1 MIGVDPLVVSP
12 DATRYHT
19 ASIIPIKAL
28 SRTRLYIE
36 PYGNTYKK
44 SILRKRVLPIK
55 SDKKYLKGV
64 ISKSRNLNSE
74 LRLLDVNS
82 CQELVAEMVHTKEGS
97 RAVREFL
104 ACGTAKD
111 RKQII
116 KVLKPHIERMCKDDE
131 AQLVLFTALDVVE

>member
-1 MIGVDPLVVSP
+1 MLTPL
-12 DATRYHT
+12 
-19 ASIIPIKAL
+19 L
-28 SRTRLYIE
+28 SGLH
-36 PYGNTYKK
+36 
-44 SILRKRVLPIK
+44 
-55 SDKKYLKGV
+55 
-64 ISKSRNLNSE
+64 
-74 LRLLDVNS
+74 S

-116 KVLKPHIERMCKDDE
+116 KVLKPHIERVCKDDA